1 MRTMVLIMGFGGIVF
16 YITLMAITLA
26 VVGNHATDLLYALLG
41 GALVST
47 IMSATAIANKQS
59 GEWIV
64 SNLFLSLAA
73 SAFCWLLAMVGLKI
87 TTVWISGT
95 AALVFDVTIG
105 IIGALVLYAS
115 RAHSIEFN
123 SSS

>member
-1 MRTMVLIMGFGGIVF
+1 MRTIVLIMGFGGLVF
-16 YITLMAITLA
+16 YITLIVIAVV
-26 VVGNHATDLLYALLG
+26 VVGNNATDLLFAVLG
-41 GALVST
+41 GAFVST

-64 SNLFLSLAA
+64 SNLFFSLAA

-87 TTVWISGT
+87 TSVWISGT
-95 AALVFDVTIG
+95 AAIVFDVTIG
-105 IIGALVLYAS
+105 ITGALVLYAS
-115 RAHSIEFN
+115 RAYSVEIN